1 MSIPKLWIIKI
12 LKKIAKYLLI
22 FILVFVWIFA
32 GWPVLWQNP
41 RIPPKTEQAKAA
53 TFQMQVGYY
62 VGTGATLSISGLGF
76 QPQLVIIKADTT
88 AGTGPIWKSSAMPS
102 SNSAY
107 FTATANNTGSVIQFD
122 SDGFTVS
129 ASTEVNTAGA
139 VWKWIAFAGSDC
151 SSNGTFC
158 VGTYTG
164 NGAATQTITT
174 GFAPDLVWVKRS
186 TAVTANWRSSAM
198 ATNIGQY
205 FIATNQD
212 TTGTLYTTLNSNGF
226 TVGSTNNVSGATY
239 YYVAFKQVS
248 GALNVGSYTGDGTD
262 NRNITGVGFVPNFV
276 FVKNANAATAVAGV
290 FNITDSYG
298 DYSSFFTDT
307 ASAANYIQA
316 LQTDGFQVG
325 SASNVN
331 GSGNTIYYAAFGGAA
346 NWSASGSFQMTTGSY
361 VGTGSSFSITGL
373 GFQPDL
379 VIIKDSAANY
389 AVFRTRVMPGDST
402 AYLANAAANFTGGIT
417 ALGSDG
423 FTIGTSAIVN
433 TSGNTYYWEA
443 FGGAFNPITNSG
455 STDFAIGAYTG
466 NGIDNRNITRLPFQP
481 DLVTIKRNGTSVG
494 VWRTSALSGD
504 LSSYFSATADGS
516 DIIQTLN
523 SDGFQIGTSGIVNS
537 AAGVH
542 WWFAF
547 KSGSNFAVGSYTGNG
562 TSQNITS
569 VGFQSDLVWVKQ
581 STAVRG
587 AFRPSSLL
595 GNSTQVFLNVANIT
609 NAITG
614 FISNGFSVG
623 SAGEVNTS
631 GGTYRY
637 AAWKATYSFNQSAY
651 RFFANLDSTDVGTAL
666 ANQDISATLNSA
678 GQEFR
683 LRLLIHNNVYL
694 PTSVQSFK
702 LQFGTSTGGNCT
714 SSPPSSWSDV
724 TNATAISYNDN
735 PTPADGAG
743 VSASTGDSDPS
754 HSPDLTVLQ
763 TYEEA
768 NNFTSVS
775 VILSGQ
781 DGLWD
786 FSLKDNGAPANTT
799 YCLRVVKSDGS
810 LLDTYSVIP
819 QITTAS
825 SAQTPTLT
833 FSISDNTIGFGTLS
847 ASAPRFA
854 TGDGAGSA
862 SEVSAHTISV
872 STNATDGYV
881 ITIDGTTLTYGSN
894 TINPIGGTAT
904 NVSTGAGTEQFG
916 IRLTLSSGTGGSVT
930 SPYNGSSNF
939 YAFDTANFPDQIA
952 SGLGDGTTDTY
963 SVFYAANISNQTE
976 AGNYTAVITYIA
988 TGTF

>member
-1 MSIPKLWIIKI
+1 MFIFLKNLSKPLLKI
-12 LKKIAKYLLI
+12 
-22 FILVFVWIFA
+22 FVVFLVFVWIFA

-76 QPQLVIIKADTT
+76 QPQLVIIKADNTD
-88 AGTGPIWKSSAMPS
+88 GTGPIWKSSAMPS

-107 FTATANNTGSVIQFD
+107 FTATANNTGSVIEFN

-129 ASTEVNTAGA
+129 ASNQVNTANV

-164 NGAATQTITT
+164 NGASTQTINT
-174 GFAPDLVWVKRS
+174 GFQPDLVWVKRS
-186 TAVTANWRSSAM
+186 TAVSANWRSSAM
-198 ATNIGQY
+198 ADNVGQY
-205 FIATNQD
+205 FINTNQD
-212 TTGTLYTTLNSNGF
+212 TSGVLYTTLNSNGF
-226 TVGSTNNVSGATY
+226 TVGSTNNASGGTY

-248 GALNVGSYTGDGTD
+248 GAMNVGTYTGNATD

-276 FVKNANAATAVAGV
+276 FVKNANASTAVSGV

-307 ASAANYIQA
+307 ANAVDSIQA

-325 SASNVN
+325 TASSVN

-346 NWSASGSFQMTTGSY
+346 DWSASGSFQMTNGLY

-379 VIIKDSAANY
+379 VIIKDSAANH
-389 AVFRTRVMPGDST
+389 AVFRTRVMGGDST
-402 AYLANAAANFTGGIT
+402 AYLANAVANFTGGIT
-417 ALGSDG
+417 ALGTNG
-423 FTIGTSAIVN
+423 FTIGTSTIVN

-455 STDFAIGAYTG
+455 SADFAIGAYTG

-481 DLVTIKRNGTSVG
+481 NLVTAKRNSTTAGA
-494 VWRTSALSGD
+494 WRTSALSGD
-504 LSSYFSATADGS
+504 LSSYFDATAEAANV
-516 DIIQTLN
+516 IQALN
-523 SDGFQIGTSGIVNS
+523 SDGFQIGTAANVNT
-537 AAGVH
+537 AGSVYF
-542 WWFAF
+542 WFAF
-547 KSGSNFAVGSYTGNG
+547 KSGSSFAVNSYTGNG
-562 TSQNITS
+562 SSQNITS
-569 VGFQSDLVWVKQ
+569 VGFQPDLVWAKR

-637 AAWKATYSFNQSAY
+637 AAWKATYSFDQSAY
-651 RFFANLDSTDVGTAL
+651 RFFSNQDSTDVGTPL
-666 ANQDISATLNSA
+666 ANQDTSATLNSA
-678 GQEFR
+678 GEAFR

-694 PTSVQSFK
+694 PASVQFFK

-724 TNATAISYNDN
+724 TNATAIAYNDN
-735 PTPADGAG
+735 PTPSDGDTLTANSNDPTHGADTI
-743 VSASTGDSDPS
+743 VN
-754 HSPDLTVLQ
+754 Q

-768 NNFTSVS
+768 NNFTNSVAA
-775 VILSGQ
+775 IPSGQ
-781 DGLWD
+781 DGKWD
-786 FSLKDNGAPANTT
+786 FSLIDNGAPANTT
-799 YCLRVVKSDGS
+799 YCLRAVKSDGTV
-810 LLDTYSVIP
+810 LDTYSVIP

-825 SAQTPTLT
+825 SAQSPTLT

-847 ASAPRFA
+847 QSAPRFA

-916 IRLTLSSGTGGSVT
+916 IRLTFSSGTGGSVT

-952 SGLGDGTTDTY
+952 SGSGDGTTDTY